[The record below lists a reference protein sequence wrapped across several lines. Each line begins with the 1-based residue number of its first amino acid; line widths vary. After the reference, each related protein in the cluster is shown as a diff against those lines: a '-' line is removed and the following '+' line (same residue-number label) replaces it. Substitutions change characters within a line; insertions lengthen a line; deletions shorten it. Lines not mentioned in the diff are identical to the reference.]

1 MASSA
6 SIMVGANGAAG
17 CDTVEMA
24 RVGHIAPT
32 DRYRGKTQHVSL
44 LCSCCYY
51 NMQTVC
57 RRRGVDA
64 GHVVREFYL
73 KPVMPMC
80 PS

>member
-32 DRYRGKTQHVSL
+32 DRYRGKSL

-57 RRRGVDA
+57 RHRGVDA
-64 GHVVREFYL
+64 GHVV
-73 KPVMPMC
+73 
-80 PS
+80 